1 LEQRVIDAGKSVLQA
16 LETAGHSAYFV
27 GGYVRDTLLKRAVHD
42 LDVATSARP
51 EEVVRLFDKVI
62 PTGLAHGTVTVVA
75 GGVPIEVTTY
85 RTETGYQD
93 HRRPDQ
99 VFFVRSI
106 EQDLARRD
114 FTVNAM
120 ALSLRG
126 EIIDP
131 YGGTEDLRRGII
143 RAVGEAEARFQEDAL
158 RMLRC
163 LRFACQLGF
172 TIEERTLSA
181 IKRQAQSIKY
191 IAVERINAEWR
202 KALDSSRPDRAVS
215 LVCETGL
222 LLYLT
227 GLNRLLA
234 DGGCEK
240 EAMLPLSRLST
251 LVERWAYLFVARGKQ
266 EKVEPVL
273 RELRNEKAFIRAC
286 AETVALVNV
295 FCQSPD
301 DSKLQLMML
310 EYGFEKVARAYAV
323 YAVRSGEEPLAVKPG
338 KLYEKM
344 EIKKMD
350 ELSINGADL
359 QKALERKPGPWV
371 RYLLLRLAHDVN
383 AGQILNE
390 PHALLSR
397 ARAVVDE
404 YT

>member
-1 LEQRVIDAGKSVLQA
+1 M
-16 LETAGHSAYFV
+16 ETAGHSAYFV

-75 GGVPIEVTTY
+75 GGVPVEVTTY
-85 RTETGYQD
+85 RMETGYQD

-114 FTVNAM
+114 FTINAM
-120 ALSLRG
+120 ALGLRG

-172 TIEERTLSA
+172 AIEERTLSA

-202 KALDSSRPDRAVS
+202 KALDSSGPDRAVS

-222 LLYLT
+222 IPYLP

-266 EKVEPVL
+266 EEVEPVL

-323 YAVRSGEEPLAVKPG
+323 YGVRSGEEPLAVEPG

-344 EIKKMD
+344 EIKKMN
-350 ELSINGADL
+350 ELLINGADL

-371 RYLLLRLAHDVN
+371 RDLLLRLARDVN

-397 ARAVVDE
+397 ARVVVDE